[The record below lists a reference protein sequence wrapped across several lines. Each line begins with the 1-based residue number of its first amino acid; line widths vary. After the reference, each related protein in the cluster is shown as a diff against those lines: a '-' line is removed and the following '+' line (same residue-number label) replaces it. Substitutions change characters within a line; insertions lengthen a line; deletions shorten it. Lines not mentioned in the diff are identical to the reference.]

1 MYTQLRFTPIGF
13 GHAVCANKV
22 YMVINPKTTQSK
34 RIVRL
39 AKQEGRFLTANQRRA
54 VKSILLM
61 DDGQVIGTPFHPTT
75 MITRLIRSTSADFIY
90 PATKADRDDIED
102 EDEEEEDE

>member
-13 GHAVCANKV
+13 GHAVCTNKV
-22 YMVINPKTTQSK
+22 YMVLAPRTRQSQ

-39 AKQEGRFLTANQRRA
+39 AKQEGRFLTANQKKS

-61 DDGQVIGTPFHPTT
+61 DDGQVIGTPFHPET
-75 MITRLIRSTSADFIY
+75 MISRLIRSTSADFIY
-90 PATKADRDDIED
+90 PATKEDREDIEE
-102 EDEEEEDE
+102 EDEEEEEE